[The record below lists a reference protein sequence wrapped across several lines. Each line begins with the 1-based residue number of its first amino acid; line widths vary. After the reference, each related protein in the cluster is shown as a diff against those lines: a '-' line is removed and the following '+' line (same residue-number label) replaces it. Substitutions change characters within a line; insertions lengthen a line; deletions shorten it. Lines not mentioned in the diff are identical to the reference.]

1 MSFNQDYLSVK
12 FCFIFR
18 DVEMN
23 FLNVNIGLP
32 MEFVVNFLLK
42 WYLFVENPVEVV
54 GTEQVDFSILLNAL
68 LSLHT
73 YYL

>member
-1 MSFNQDYLSVK
+1 MGLEVKYHLTPYVQSFVSDIFL
-12 FCFIFR
+12 IFR

-54 GTEQVDFSILLNAL
+54 GTEQVDFQF
-68 LSLHT
+68 
-73 YYL
+73 Y